1 MTIDLE
7 KLKRMD
13 MSYPGFS
20 FGEESWALS
29 TYLEVLEE
37 HISFASEQYKL
48 RAKRE
53 LEKDADMYPS
63 GEIAYEY
70 SEIEAAAEF
79 QIPRYF
85 RIGTLIPI
93 WGLFES
99 FVSDVARY
107 TKQRESNNLS
117 FRDIRAPNFRLQV
130 EKYFENVLSI
140 DLPWSDEQR
149 NRLGALQEVRNIIAH
164 RNGRLMDLHPD
175 KRREL
180 EKVVAAI
187 DGVEIQHSNIIVS
200 GGYITESKCLV
211 LEVLESLINMVAE
224 RYDGP
229 II

>member
-7 KLKRMD
+7 KLKRLD
-13 MSYPGFS
+13 MSFPGFS
-20 FGEESWALS
+20 FGYESWALS
-29 TYLEVLEE
+29 TYLEVLDE

-63 GEIAYEY
+63 NETAHEY
-70 SEIEAAAEF
+70 SEIEEAAEF

-85 RIGTLIPI
+85 RIGALIPI

-107 TKQRESNNLS
+107 TMNRESNSLTL
-117 FRDIRAPNFRLQV
+117 REIRAPNFRSQV
-130 EKYFENVLSI
+130 EKYFEDVLNI
-140 DLPWSDEQR
+140 ALPWSAEQR
-149 NRLGALQEVRNIIAH
+149 NSVGALQEVRNIIAH
-164 RNGRLMDLHPD
+164 RNGRLMDLHPN
-175 KRREL
+175 KRRES
-180 EKVVAAI
+180 EKLVKSV
-187 DGVEIQHSNIIVS
+187 DGVEIQHSSIIVS
-200 GGYITESKCLV
+200 GEYITASKDLV
-211 LEVLESLINMVAE
+211 FKMLESLISMIAD